1 MRKKPG
7 YVLELLKSEDDH
19 INKLH
24 DIVRKAIEEESLI
37 TEKLSSEESDNCTFG
52 QRLSDKVAEFG
63 GSWRFIILFA
73 GILLSWIVFNS
84 IVMMDRSFDPYPYI
98 LLNLILSCLA
108 AIQAP
113 IIMMS
118 QNRQEVKDRKR
129 ARNDYLVNLKSE
141 IEIRHLH
148 EKMDLSVED
157 QYKHICEIQQR
168 QIEMLQQIINRLS
181 RTHS

>member
-1 MRKKPG
+1 MRKKPD
-7 YVLELLKSEDDH
+7 YVLELLKSEDSH

-24 DIVRKAIEEESLI
+24 AIVKKAIEEESLI
-37 TEKLSSEESDNCTFG
+37 TEKLTSEDLDDRTFG
-52 QRLSDKVAEFG
+52 QRLSDQVAEFG
-63 GSWRFIILFA
+63 GSWRFILIFG

-84 IVMMDRSFDPYPYI
+84 LVMMNRSFDPFPYI

-118 QNRQEVKDRKR
+118 QNRQEIKDRRR
-129 ARNDYLVNLKSE
+129 AKNDYLINLKSE
-141 IEIRHLH
+141 IEIRNLH

-157 QYKHICEIQQR
+157 QYKHICEMQQK
-168 QIEMLQQIINRLS
+168 QIEMLQQIVNKLS
-181 RTHS
+181 KPR